1 MIMKTTTKKLKNK
14 TDELRKEY
22 RFDYSKAKPNRFA
35 AGLQQ
40 GCRLVLLEPEVA
52 AAFPKANDVNK
63 ALKSVIKAK
72 AAKRLLK
79 SAARKS

>member
-1 MIMKTTTKKLKNK
+1 MKTTDKKTKSMS
-14 TDELRKEY
+14 DELRKEY
-22 RFDYSKAKPNRFA
+22 RFDYSKASPNRFA

-40 GCRLVLLEPEVA
+40 GGRLVLLEPEVA
-52 AAFPKANDVNK
+52 AAFPNANDVNK

-72 AAKRLLK
+72 AAKRLPK